1 MTQKMQ
7 KTKIAL
13 GSTTHM
19 VTDIYASFIVGM
31 IPILTARFGLSLF
44 LVSLLTAVSFVSAN
58 LTQPIFGY
66 LSDKYGTRNL
76 LIAGP
81 LIASIFLSMLGIAPA
96 YWVIIIF
103 LIIGKLGVSAIHPPS
118 AAIANYFGG
127 KRKGFS
133 NSLMSFGG
141 TIGFS
146 LGSLFIIYI
155 IEKLG
160 LKFTPIAAIPGII
173 IALVMVK
180 YAPEINIRS
189 SKSYSTGFWD
199 KIKKVR
205 RSKISLLA
213 LIMFVAYSRDLIGF
227 TLLTFMPLYFTNL
240 GVSMINFGYIVMAFI
255 LIGGIGGLISGYFSD
270 RIQRRTTVIQVSIL
284 LSIPCILAIFYVPV
298 GAGIFLFILSGFFAI
313 STLPLC
319 IRIAQDIFPG
329 NVSLASS
336 FVLGVSTG
344 SASATLM
351 LVGKIADS
359 IGMVTTIKYVTIFP
373 LAGSLLLFLF
383 PLIQKRIRE
392 TQNIPDVNIEK

>member
-1 MTQKMQ
+1 MQ

-44 LVSLLTAVSFVSAN
+44 LVSLLTAVSFISAN

-96 YWVIIIF
+96 YWVIIIL

-118 AAIANYFGG
+118 AAIASYFGG
-127 KRKGFS
+127 NRKGFA

-146 LGSLFIIYI
+146 IGSLFIIYI

-160 LKFTPIAAIPGII
+160 LNFTPIAAIPGII

-180 YAPEINIRS
+180 YAPEIAVPS
-189 SKSYSTGFWD
+189 GKSYSAGFWD
-199 KIKKVR
+199 KIKKIK
-205 RSKISLLA
+205 RSKIFLLV
-213 LIMFVAYSRDLIGF
+213 LIMFAAYSRDLIGF
-227 TLLTFMPLYFTNL
+227 TMLTFMPLYFTDH
-240 GVSMINFGYIVMAFI
+240 GISIINFGYIVMAFI
-255 LIGGIGGLISGYFSD
+255 LIGGMGGLISGYFSD
-270 RIQRRTTVIQVSIL
+270 RIQKRTTVIQISIL
-284 LSIPCILAIFYVPV
+284 LSIPCILAIFYVPI

-319 IRIAQDIFPG
+319 IRIAQDIFPR

-344 SASATLM
+344 SASATLL
-351 LVGKIADS
+351 LVGRIADN
-359 IGMVTTIKYVTIFP
+359 IGMVTTIKYVTLFP

-383 PLIQKRIRE
+383 PLVQRRRRDTE
-392 TQNIPDVNIEK
+392 NIPDTNIEI

>member
-1 MTQKMQ
+1 MVPKMQ

-44 LVSLLTAVSFVSAN
+44 LVSLLTSVSFISAN
-58 LTQPIFGY
+58 LTQPVFGY
-66 LSDKYGTRNL
+66 LSDKYGVRNL
-76 LIAGP
+76 LVAGP

-103 LIIGKLGVSAIHPPS
+103 LIIGKLGVSAIHPPG

-127 KRKGFS
+127 KRKGFA
-133 NSLMSFGG
+133 NSLVSFGG
-141 TIGFS
+141 TVGFS

-160 LKFTPIAAIPGII
+160 LNFTPIAAIPGII
-173 IALVMVK
+173 IALIMVK
-180 YAPEINIRS
+180 YAPDINIKARKRLS
-189 SKSYSTGFWD
+189 ASFWN
-199 KIKKVR
+199 KLKKVK
-205 RSKISLLA
+205 RSKIFLLL
-213 LIMFVAYSRDLIGF
+213 LIMFAAYSRDLIGF
-227 TLLTFMPLYFTNL
+227 TILTFMPLYFTER
-240 GVSMINFGYIVMAFI
+240 GVSIINFGYIVMGFT
-255 LIGGIGGLISGYFSD
+255 LIGGMGGLISGYFSD
-270 RIQRRTTVIQVSIL
+270 RIQKRTTVIQISIL
-284 LSIPCILAIFYVPV
+284 LSIPCVLAIFYVPI

-319 IRIAQDIFPG
+319 IRISQDIFPG

-351 LVGKIADS
+351 LIGKIADN
-359 IGMVTTIKYVTIFP
+359 IGLVTTIKYVTLFP

-383 PLIQKRIRE
+383 PLVQKRRRD
-392 TQNIPDVNIEK
+392 TQNISDANIKI

>member
-1 MTQKMQ
+1 MAPKMQ

-13 GSTTHM
+13 GSTVHM

-44 LVSLLTAVSFVSAN
+44 LVSLLTSVSFISAN

-66 LSDKYGTRNL
+66 LSDRYGIRNL

-127 KRKGFS
+127 NRKGFA
-133 NSLMSFGG
+133 NSLVSFGG

-160 LKFTPIAAIPGII
+160 LNFTPIAAIPGVI
-173 IALVMVK
+173 IALIMVK
-180 YAPEINIRS
+180 YAPDINIRTR
-189 SKSYSTGFWD
+189 KSLGAGFWN
-199 KIKKVR
+199 KLKKVR
-205 RSKISLLA
+205 RSKIFLLV
-213 LIMFVAYSRDLIGF
+213 LIMFAAYSRELIGF
-227 TLLTFMPLYFTNL
+227 TMLTFMPLYFTDL
-240 GVSMINFGYIVMAFI
+240 GVSIINFGYIVMAFI
-255 LIGGIGGLISGYFSD
+255 LIGGMGGLISGYFSD
-270 RIQRRTTVIQVSIL
+270 RIHKRTVVIQISIL
-284 LSIPCILAIFYVPV
+284 LSIPCVLAIFYVPT

-336 FVLGVSTG
+336 FVLGVSSG

-351 LVGKIADS
+351 LIGRIADN
-359 IGMVTTIKYVTIFP
+359 IGMVTTIKYVALFP
-373 LAGSLLLFLF
+373 LAGSLLLFTF
-383 PLIQKRIRE
+383 PLVQKRRRDA
-392 TQNIPDVNIEK
+392 QNKPDANIKI